1 MFLFSTIAV
10 LIIVLV
16 AVIFA
21 TQNAVIIPLIFLSWQ
36 FQGSLALILF
46 LAFIIGFILG
56 VLIVLPKWIGKK
68 PLISN
73 QKKKIEGFKSEENII
88 DPEKPENEKYE
99 GFKK

>member
-36 FQGSLALILF
+36 FRGSLALIL
-46 LAFIIGFILG
+46 LITFIIGFILG
-56 VLIVLPKWIGKK
+56 VLIVLPKCIGKK
-68 PLISN
+68 PLTSN
-73 QKKKIEGFKSEENII
+73 QKKKIEGFESEESII
-88 DPEKPENEKYE
+88 DPGKSENGK
-99 GFKK
+99 